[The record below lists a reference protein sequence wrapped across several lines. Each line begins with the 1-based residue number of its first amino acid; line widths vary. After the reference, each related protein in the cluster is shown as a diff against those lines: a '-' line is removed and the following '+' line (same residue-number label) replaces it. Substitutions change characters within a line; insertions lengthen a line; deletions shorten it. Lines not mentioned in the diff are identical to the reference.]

1 MNMKNFTLVSALL
14 PVTAALLLGG
24 KPAAAQVT
32 LNLQKPFQMGT
43 TGSTFQFFG
52 TITNFGPTA
61 VFLTGDTHSPDP
73 LPAGVTLDDTPF
85 LFNAPSQLAAAG
97 PMGNAPGSSYTG
109 EIFDVTLASGAAPGF
124 YSGLFS
130 LTGGTD
136 PIASQFDT
144 LNTNGFSIAA
154 VPEASTT
161 LSFGLLLALSGL
173 ALTAARRKKAA
184 ASA

>member
-1 MNMKNFTLVSALL
+1 MKNFALVSALL
-14 PVTAALLLGG
+14 PVTAAALLLGG

-32 LNLQKPFQMGT
+32 LNLQKPFQAGT

-52 TITNFGPTA
+52 TITNFGPSA

-85 LFNAPSQLAAAG
+85 LFNAPSLLSAVG
-97 PMGNAPGSSYTG
+97 SIGSSYTG
-109 EIFDVTLASGAAPGF
+109 EIFDVTLAPGVPPGF
-124 YSGLFS
+124 FSGLFS

-136 PIASQFDT
+136 PVANQFET

-161 LSFGLLLALSGL
+161 ISFGLLLALSGMVL
-173 ALTAARRKKAA
+173 AAARKKEAA
-184 ASA
+184 AA